1 MSVCKAYR
9 VGPMGTNG
17 DSRPRPL
24 EVILI
29 SEQDLN
35 LLLSRKRKLASFA
48 PNIVSQELFPTRA
61 LEL

>member
-1 MSVCKAYR
+1 
-9 VGPMGTNG
+9 MGTNG

-48 PNIVSQELFPTRA
+48 HIIFFRRTYSLPERLKYRA
-61 LEL
+61 LKEEI